1 MVSYAQALPLTDVT
15 GKAYSLVEL
24 VGDLINH
31 AKSNMSTNAV
41 VVPVI
46 QTFTLLLE
54 ADVLR
59 ELSADP
65 RGLQQCVMLSYIVS
79 TFQK

>member
-15 GKAYSLVEL
+15 GKAYSLVGL
-24 VGDLINH
+24 VGDLVNH
-31 AKSNMSTNAV
+31 AKSNMITNAV

-54 ADVLR
+54 ADALR
-59 ELSADP
+59 QLPADST
-65 RGLQQCVMLSYIVS
+65 GLKQCVIRSLFY
-79 TFQK
+79 